1 MQGLRYLVIEHVLL
15 SFGANQ
21 TLWIHSL
28 CILQLLVAIEELS
41 WNERKARNRLVPC
54 GELALTAQVIE
65 EVVKNRLLLRL
76 VLTNVC

>member
-15 SFGANQ
+15 SSSANQ

-54 GELALTAQVIE
+54 WELALTAQVIE
-65 EVVKNRLLLRL
+65 EVLLLRL